1 MLVVCKEKKIPVSL
15 VNAFVKPVKAESNSD
30 LIAESIK
37 KLAEET
43 DMMDRSFELPVKAR
57 LWFNVDKYKIAPACA
72 TATFTKFQELVDAV
86 AKQV

>member
-1 MLVVCKEKKIPVSL
+1 MEFKIHSSYKPTGDQPQAIEK
-15 VNAFVKPVKAESNSD
+15 
-30 LIAESIK
+30 IAESIK